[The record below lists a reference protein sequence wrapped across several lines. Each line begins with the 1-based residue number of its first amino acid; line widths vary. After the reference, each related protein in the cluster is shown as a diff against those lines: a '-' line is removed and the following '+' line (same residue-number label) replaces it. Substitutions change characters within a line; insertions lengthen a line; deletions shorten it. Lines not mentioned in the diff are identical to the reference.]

1 MGLRINKKTIWRE
14 LLILTP
20 FLVLL
25 FFFETHL
32 LTFYFGEKIS
42 TYQTHVRFALDVAQK
57 GGLIS
62 PHFLYQFL
70 VIGAAHLIYPGAAP
84 TMGNFLKAGYVV
96 SVGVTILLFILLYFV
111 FRRVVKRDDIWS
123 PLISALMASFFMV
136 GSAVNVLNFID
147 GHHYFGYLPLNVHNG
162 PTHPLLKLWAAPLFL
177 MAAGIFIPARASK
190 KWLIGGTA
198 LFSVLS
204 AVTKP
209 SFTVIILPAVGL
221 VAGYKKLKKEY
232 INWSLFLF
240 GLVLPSLIVLAWQY
254 SISFASGWG
263 QLIRNIQIATRIA
276 FIPFGQF
283 TTWEVPLSLILPK
296 LILSILFPL
305 VVYSAYWKTA
315 RKDLRFN
322 LGWLVM
328 LFGCLSTYFFVE
340 VFLKKEWVG
349 IISKSGN
356 FTWSGLIGVYILFVA
371 AALFFL
377 KQNTEFPPAG
387 KSGWLRLGIS
397 LFALA
402 LHLGFGLVWY
412 FDQFRVFAEKIY

>member
-1 MGLRINKKTIWRE
+1 MGLRLNKKTALPE
-14 LLILTP
+14 LLILTL
-20 FLVLL
+20 FLALL
-25 FFFETHL
+25 YFYETHL
-32 LTFYFGEKIS
+32 LTFYFGEKLS
-42 TYQTHVRFALDVAQK
+42 TYRTHVLFALEMVQK
-57 GGLIS
+57 GSLIS
-62 PHFLYQFL
+62 PHFLYQLL
-70 VIGAAHLIYPGAAP
+70 VVAVANLFYPGAVP
-84 TMGNFLKAGYVV
+84 TMGNFMKAGYVV
-96 SVGVTILLFILLYFV
+96 SVGVTILLFISLYII

-123 PLISALMASFFMV
+123 PLISALMAGFFMV
-136 GSAVNVLNFID
+136 GSAVNVLKFID
-147 GHHYFGYLPLNVHNG
+147 GHYYFGYLPLNVHNG
-162 PTHPLLKLWAAPLFL
+162 PTHPLLKLWAVPLFL
-177 MAAGIFIPARASK
+177 MAAGIFIPARASN

-221 VAGYKKLKKEY
+221 LVGKRMLKKEY
-232 INWSLFLF
+232 INWSFLLF
-240 GLVLPSLIVLAWQY
+240 GLVVPSLIVLAWQY
-254 SISFASGWG
+254 HISYASGWG
-263 QLIRNIQIATRIA
+263 QLARNIQIATRIA

-283 TTWEVPLSLILPK
+283 IKWQVPLGLILPK
-296 LILSILFPL
+296 LVLSILFPL
-305 VVYSAYWKTA
+305 VVYFAYWKTA

-328 LFGCLSTYFFVE
+328 LFGCLSTYFFAE
-340 VFLKKEWVG
+340 VFIKKGWEG
-349 IISKSGN
+349 IVSQSGN

-387 KSGWLRLGIS
+387 RSGWLRLGIS

-412 FDQFRVFAEKIY
+412 FDQSRVFAEKIY